1 MSHMIWPIWVR
12 WVIRVMNVYGITSIF
27 VWANGFWV
35 SCSIDSVTVLLWSES
50 NSKSKWW
57 MKMIKLNK
65 IKVPKFIM
73 IGIVIV
79 IISIFGTI
87 VRVSRIDD
95 VITKDVTMRN
105 PIETSLELWKNV
117 TEVWLTFEGTSL

>member
-1 MSHMIWPIWVR
+1 
-12 WVIRVMNVYGITSIF
+12 
-27 VWANGFWV
+27 
-35 SCSIDSVTVLLWSES
+35 
-50 NSKSKWW
+50 
-57 MKMIKLNK
+57 
-65 IKVPKFIM
+65 M